1 MLQQAHDHHE
11 LGFLKKYVFSGDH
24 KVIGKQFFFTAL
36 FFYLIGGTLALGVRF
51 QLGWPN
57 TPVPVLGSLFGWK
70 DGIMSTDGYN
80 MLFTMHATVMIF
92 LVIIP
97 MLVGAFGNWVTPL
110 QLGAR
115 DMAFPTLNMLSYW
128 MMWPAFLF
136 FMGSFFVQG
145 GAAQSG
151 WTEYASLSEAPWSPG
166 LGTTFWCAGLFCA
179 GASSIMGS
187 VNYITT
193 IVKMRAPGMTMFRMP
208 MTTWAVFITSILVL
222 FATPVVGATGLM
234 LIVDRTLGS
243 SFFMPEGLTVSRVP
257 VEEWFKLQGMQG
269 GHGGGQVLM
278 YQHLFWFYSHPAV
291 YIMILIGM
299 GMASDVIACN
309 ARKPLFGYRP
319 MVYSIAGIAGLGFI
333 VWGHHMFTSGMNPY
347 LAMSFMI
354 STMMIA
360 LPSAVKVFNWLG
372 TLWGGNIRFNVP
384 MLHSLAFVSMF
395 VIGGLSGIFM
405 AATPVDMYL
414 HDTYFIVAH
423 IHYVLFGGTTFAIF
437 SGAWHWFPKM
447 WGRMFHDGLAKVHF
461 WLTFVAFNCTF
472 FPMHIIGAQGH
483 LRRLA
488 KPDQYELL
496 KEWMG
501 MNQFIS
507 ISAFVLGGAQVLFV
521 INYFWSMFKGKP
533 APDNPWHANSLEWQT
548 PTPPGHGNFDR
559 IPTVYRGPY
568 EYSSPEVA
576 EDYLP
581 QNRELPASR

>member
-1 MLQQAHDHHE
+1 MLHDAHAHDM
-11 LGFLKKYVFSGDH
+11 GFLKKYVFSGDH
-24 KVIGKQFFFTAL
+24 KIIGKQFFFTAL
-36 FFYLIGGTLALGVRF
+36 FFYLIGGTLALCVRW

-57 TPVPVLGSLFGWK
+57 QPLPILGKLFQLK
-70 DGIMSTDGYN
+70 DGVINTDAYN
-80 MLFTMHATVMIF
+80 MFFTMHASVMIF

-115 DMAFPTLNMLSYW
+115 DMAFPLLNMLSYW
-128 MMWPAFLF
+128 MMWPAFIFL
-136 FMGSFFVQG
+136 MGSFFVDG
-145 GAAQSG
+145 GPAQSG
-151 WTEYASLSEAPWSPG
+151 WTEYAPLSELPWNKG
-166 LGTTFWCAGLFCA
+166 LGTTFWGAGVFCA

-193 IVKMRAPGMTMFRMP
+193 IVKMRAPGLTMFRLP

-222 FATPVVGATGLM
+222 FATPVLGATLLM
-234 LIVDRTLGS
+234 LIVDRCFGA
-243 SFFMPEGLTVSRVP
+243 SFFLPEGLAVTRVP
-257 VEEWFKLQGMQG
+257 IEAA
-269 GHGGGQVLM
+269 GGGQVLM
-278 YQHLFWFYSHPAV
+278 FQHLFWFYSHPAV

-299 GMASDVIACN
+299 GMVSDVIACN
-309 ARKPLFGYRP
+309 SRKPLFGYRP

-347 LAMSFMI
+347 LAMGFMI

-384 MLHSLAFVSMF
+384 MLHALAFVSMF

-437 SGAWHWFPKM
+437 AGALHWFPKM
-447 WGRMFHDGLAKVHF
+447 WGRMFNNTLGKIHF

-488 KPDQYELL
+488 KPDLYDFL
-496 KEWMG
+496 KQWMG

-507 ISAFVLGGAQVLFV
+507 ISAMVLGGAQLLFV
-521 INYFWSMFKGKP
+521 INYFWSLFKGKP
-533 APDNPWHANSLEWQT
+533 APDNPWQANSLEWSA
-548 PTPPGHGNFDR
+548 PTPPPHGNFTK

-576 EDYLP
+576 EDWLP
-581 QNRELPASR
+581 QDRDLTAKA